1 MDEIFKKRYPPP
13 QQVAPAMCAEI
24 IADAPGG
31 GTVGQARRA
40 IEKGYASRMM
50 LEISPDFKFA
60 VLSPA
65 FYGCEGFIATNDG
78 AKNGCN
84 FLKEG
89 MCELHDINFLPLE
102 CAFCHHERVGK

>member
-1 MDEIFKKRYPPP
+1 MKFLKSVTPP

-24 IADAPGG
+24 IADAPVG

-89 MCELHDINFLPLE
+89 MCELHDTDFLPLE

>member
-1 MDEIFKKRYPPP
+1 MKFLKSVTPPLSRLLLRCVQKLLQTP
-13 QQVAPAMCAEI
+13 RV
-24 IADAPGG
+24 G

-89 MCELHDINFLPLE
+89 MCELHDTDFLPLE